1 VQNRRPDELTFAM
14 GKPPQ
19 RSPWVNAKMPE
30 ANATFTGSIPENYD
44 RYLGPIL
51 FEPYADDLV
60 SRLDISKDASVLEL
74 ACGTG
79 IVTRRLRDRLG
90 PTARLVATDLNDAMM
105 GYARGK
111 FGPEAAV
118 EWKQADASDL
128 PFDDQSF
135 DAVVCQFG
143 LMFFPDKERAVGEA
157 YRVLKP
163 GGVFLF
169 SVWDRIENNDLPR
182 IAHTTISKFFDDN
195 PPDFYEVPFSFHDP
209 ETIKSLVSTSGFK
222 QFQVS
227 VLALPAIS
235 PSARDAAK
243 GLVHGNPVI
252 NAIRERDESRIPEIE
267 AAVAAQC
274 GDAPVRGRMQALVC
288 AAVR

>member
-1 VQNRRPDELTFAM
+1 MPAN
-14 GKPPQ
+14 
-19 RSPWVNAKMPE
+19 NA
-30 ANATFTGSIPENYD
+30 AFVGSIPENYD
-44 RYLGPIL
+44 RYLGPVL
-51 FEPYADDLV
+51 FDPYAVDLV
-60 SRLDISKDASVLEL
+60 ARLDLPENASVLEL

-90 PTARLVATDLNDAMM
+90 SAARLVATDLNDAMM
-105 GYARGK
+105 GYASAK
-111 FGPEAAV
+111 FGRGEAV
-118 EWKQADASDL
+118 EWKQADATDL

-143 LMFFPDKERAVGEA
+143 LMFFPDKERALCET

-169 SVWDRIENNDLPR
+169 SVWDKIEINDLPH
-182 IAHTTISKFFDDN
+182 IAHTIISKFFDDN

-209 ETIKSLVSTSGFK
+209 ETIKSLVSTAGFK
-222 QFQVS
+222 QLQVS
-227 VLALPAIS
+227 VLPLQAIS

-243 GLVHGNPVI
+243 GLIHGNPVI
-252 NAIRERDESRIPEIE
+252 AAIKEWDESRVAEIE
-267 AAVAAQC
+267 AAVAAAVAAQC
-274 GDAPVRGRMQALVC
+274 GDEPVRGRMQALVC